1 MDYAIITSVSKLQ
14 NQFYIT
20 FKPLIGFGDEMMK
33 RLGLVQL
40 GGEYAVLNT
49 TKLTADIKAGNVFSN
64 VTFVPMSENTQRMQ
78 RNYDLDGNLIGNI
91 AKPKA
96 NIQFGVDSK
105 IVGSVELADI
115 TTDDT
120 EDITEPVADKQKT
133 K

>member
-20 FKPLIGFGDEMMK
+20 FKPLIGFGDEIMK

-49 TKLTADIKAGNVFSN
+49 TKLTAEIKAGNVFSD
-64 VTFVPMSENTQRMQ
+64 VTFIPMNENTQRMQ

-105 IVGSVELADI
+105 FVGSIELAEI
-115 TTDDT
+115 IDDET
-120 EDITEPVADKQKT
+120 EDITEPVADKQKA